1 MPLLNETPDTVL
13 ALLLPSGARQP
24 LLALPYA
31 PLPTSTPS
39 RMALLALPAP
49 RAAAGRRCS
58 VAAIPCAG
66 SPSAPRL
73 RPGETA

>member
-24 LLALPYA
+24 LLALRYA

-66 SPSAPRL
+66 SPSAR
-73 RPGETA
+73 RG

>member
-1 MPLLNETPDTVL
+1 MPLLNEKPDTVL

-31 PLPTSTPS
+31 PSPTSTPS

-49 RAAAGRRCS
+49 PAAP
-58 VAAIPCAG
+58 AAPLPA
-66 SPSAPRL
+66 APAL
-73 RPGETA
+73 